1 VAAKITPLED
11 VLIITKPYVAHAV
24 PNEREALLWQ
34 EARNSLVARWGR
46 ASVRV
51 AVAFS
56 VVVLAVLLF
65 GPPSG
70 TIGWIGT
77 YLLPVGAMLGAVA
90 AALALL
96 MWALDRLPT
105 SPYRDRWQ

>member
-1 VAAKITPLED
+1 MRPPTPNPTETSLG
-11 VLIITKPYVAHAV
+11 VF
-24 PNEREALLWQ
+24 NEREDLLEQ
-34 EARNSLVARWGR
+34 VARKSRVARWVR
-46 ASVRV
+46 AIARV
-51 AVAFS
+51 AVVFS
-56 VVVLAVLLF
+56 FVVLAVLLF

-77 YLLPVGAMLGAVA
+77 YLLPVGAMLGAVV

>member
-1 VAAKITPLED
+1 MRPPTP
-11 VLIITKPYVAHAV
+11 KPTETSLGMF
-24 PNEREALLWQ
+24 NEREELLEQ
-34 EARNSLVARWGR
+34 VARKGRLARWGR
-46 ASVRV
+46 ASARV
-51 AVAFS
+51 AVVFS

-77 YLLPVGAMLGAVA
+77 YLLPVGAMLGAVV

-96 MWALDRLPT
+96 MWALDRLPA

>member
-1 VAAKITPLED
+1 MRPPTPNPTETSLG
-11 VLIITKPYVAHAV
+11 VF
-24 PNEREALLWQ
+24 NEREDLLEQ
-34 EARNSLVARWGR
+34 VARKSRVARWGR
-46 ASVRV
+46 AIARATVV
-51 AVAFS
+51 FS
-56 VVVLAVLLF
+56 VLVLAVLLF

-70 TIGWIGT
+70 ASGWIGT
-77 YLLPVGAMLGAVA
+77 YLLPVGAMLVAVV

>member
-1 VAAKITPLED
+1 MHPPTPNPTETSLGM
-11 VLIITKPYVAHAV
+11 L
-24 PNEREALLWQ
+24 NEREDHLEQ
-34 EARNSLVARWGR
+34 VARKSRVARWGR
-46 ASVRV
+46 VIARV

-77 YLLPVGAMLGAVA
+77 YILPVGAVV

-96 MWALDRLPT
+96 MWALHRLPT